1 MQQNRCQQAKRKKK
15 KRRKEKE
22 EGIFK
27 VRLAEVKRKSNHEEG
42 KTSKQKNKK
51 LA

>member
-1 MQQNRCQQAKRKKK
+1 MPAGQRKKKK
-15 KRRKEKE
+15 KRRKEKEEEKE